1 MGSGSGG
8 GGAGGSSALAPNTNL
23 AAILEG
29 TKIAFHRVWELTSE
43 SPEVTA
49 YGPSD
54 ETLHQSRRAKIAK
67 YVAATAQV
75 RYYFLI

>member
-1 MGSGSGG
+1 MGSGS
-8 GGAGGSSALAPNTNL
+8 ACPSDRMAPNTNL
-23 AAILEG
+23 TAILEG

-67 YVAATAQV
+67 YVAATSQV
-75 RYYFLI
+75 ITK